1 MFLVLSK
8 IIPVFVYPLGLSL
21 LLLGIA
27 AALRRR
33 AGWTR
38 ALCFSA
44 FLLLLLF
51 SSGTVSQLL
60 MRSLEDQCPQPPAES
75 IPQADAIVVLGGGT
89 SRGPAAPGQAPQL
102 SVASDRL
109 LYAARLFREG
119 KAPLILFSG
128 GVAPLVADRPQGSEA
143 ESAATLLQ
151 EWAVPGQAILLENK
165 SRNTRENA
173 LFSRQILQ
181 SRGVSHILLVT
192 SAFHMPR
199 ASAVF
204 RKLGFQV
211 IPAPANFQTAEDQG
225 LLLRILPSAESLAG
239 SELALKEWLGLLV
252 YRLRGWA

>member
-1 MFLVLSK
+1 M
-8 IIPVFVYPLGLSL
+8 
-21 LLLGIA
+21 
-27 AALRRR
+27 
-33 AGWTR
+33 
-38 ALCFSA
+38 
-44 FLLLLLF
+44 
-51 SSGTVSQLL
+51 
-60 MRSLEDQCPQPPAES
+60 
-75 IPQADAIVVLGGGT
+75 
-89 SRGPAAPGQAPQL
+89 
-102 SVASDRL
+102 
-109 LYAARLFREG
+109 
-119 KAPLILFSG
+119 
-128 GVAPLVADRPQGSEA
+128 VADRPQGSEA

-181 SRGVSHILLVT
+181 SRGASRILLVT